1 MMFMLHC
8 HSDVQSHCFVKTSSK
23 YIVIFP
29 MANMMPFD
37 GDDQMSTVEQ
47 KLGTGF
53 HISIN
58 LSILYTYYID

>member
-1 MMFMLHC
+1 MFSLIVL
-8 HSDVQSHCFVKTSSK
+8 SRQVQNILLF
-23 YIVIFP
+23 FP
-29 MANMMPFD
+29 MASMMPFD